1 MATNEDIDKIK
12 EALSSIKSEN
22 VTSGADDTIFIKTD
36 DIDNSIVSTTLDYSI
51 GSSSL
56 NWNSINTGIYGAAGA
71 ASGMYYTANGSGNNV
86 WTNATNGV
94 LSVAGDAEFNG
105 DIKWQGRSLIKLL
118 ETIESRLAIIEDP
131 SPEKLEKFEA
141 LRKAYEH
148 YKTIERLIGE
158 D

>member
-1 MATNEDIDKIK
+1 MSVGLFNALQPGGQIKIK
-12 EALSSIKSEN
+12 K
-22 VTSGADDTIFIKTD
+22 
-36 DIDNSIVSTTLDYSI
+36 
-51 GSSSL
+51 
-56 NWNSINTGIYGAAGA
+56 
-71 ASGMYYTANGSGNNV
+71 
-86 WTNATNGV
+86 
-94 LSVAGDAEFNG
+94 
-105 DIKWQGRSLIKLL
+105 KWQGRSLIKLL

>member
-36 DIDNSIVSTTLDYSI
+36 DINDSVVSSTLDYSI
-51 GSSSL
+51 SASSL
-56 NWNSINTGIYGAAGA
+56 NWNSINTGVYGTTGA
-71 ASGMYYTANGSGNNV
+71 TSGMYYASNNNGNSI
-86 WTNATNGV
+86 WTNSTSGV
-94 LSVAGDAEFNG
+94 LSVDGDAEFNG